1 MKKINLPEIFHNKNF
16 CLLLFSQLCSNVAA
30 AITLF
35 SIINIVFLEV
45 GSSSVIALI
54 TILYYLPGTLLGILA
69 GTIVDKVNKRKVFFI
84 SNLSQAVIALF
95 FLTIK
100 NQIFLAFPLVLF
112 YSLFDELFNPAMEA
126 ILPNVVKKENLG
138 MANTLWLFAAQGSII
153 LGSLISGLVLS
164 LVPNYQLVF
173 PLVSLMLIGGAGA
186 IALVPEKLLN
196 HKKTLKRAWEDFNPE
211 EFLSDIRNSLFFLKK
226 NRLVLFPVLFLALVQ
241 AFIGAAIIIAPV
253 LAQTLNVPITGASL
267 SIVTP
272 GLIGAIIGGAWASK
286 IIKNGQLRKKSL
298 IINGLFFSGVSLI
311 FIFLASLSSLAPYL
325 VWVLLVGL
333 GLSFILTV
341 IPAKTL
347 IQEHAPFEIRGRI
360 YGILN
365 MLISLAGMLP
375 LLLIA
380 SLVDLIGVRV
390 VIIIAGLTLI
400 SLSLI
405 FHRRQ
410 NLIFQK
416 INQTW
421 PK

>member
-54 TILYYLPGTLLGILA
+54 TILYYLPGTFLGILA

-126 ILPNVVKKENLG
+126 ILPNIVKKENLG
-138 MANTLWLFAAQGSII
+138 MANTLWFFAAQGSII

-211 EFLSDIRNSLFFLKK
+211 EFLSDARNSLFFLKK

-241 AFIGAAIIIAPV
+241 AFIGAAISIAPV

-298 IINGLFFSGVSLI
+298 IINGLFFSGLSLI

-405 FHRRQ
+405 FRRHQ

-416 INQTW
+416 INQT
-421 PK
+421 

>member
-30 AITLF
+30 TIILF

-54 TILYYLPGTLLGILA
+54 TILYYLPGTFLGILA

-112 YSLFDELFNPAMEA
+112 YSLFDELFNPAMGA

-138 MANTLWLFAAQGSII
+138 MANTLWFFAAQGSII

-164 LVPNYQLVF
+164 LASNYQLVF
-173 PLVSLMLIGGAGA
+173 PLVSLMLIGGVAA
-186 IALVPEKLLN
+186 IALIPEKFLN

-211 EFLSDIRNSLFFLKK
+211 EFLSDVRDSLFFLKN
-226 NRLVLFPVLFLALVQ
+226 NRLVLFPILFLALVQ
-241 AFIGAAIIIAPV
+241 TFIGAAISIAPV
-253 LAQTLNVPITGASL
+253 LAQTLNVPITSASL

-298 IINGLFFSGVSLI
+298 IINGLLFSGVSLI

-325 VWVLLVGL
+325 VWVLLIGL

-400 SLSLI
+400 SLSMI
-405 FHRRQ
+405 FHRHQ

-416 INQTW
+416 IKQI
-421 PK
+421 

>member
-54 TILYYLPGTLLGILA
+54 TILYYLPGTFLGILA

-126 ILPNVVKKENLG
+126 ILPNIVKKENLG
-138 MANTLWLFAAQGSII
+138 MANTLWFFAAQGSII

-211 EFLSDIRNSLFFLKK
+211 DFLSDIRNSLFFLKK
-226 NRLVLFPVLFLALVQ
+226 NRLVLFPILFLALVQ
-241 AFIGAAIIIAPV
+241 TFIGAAISIAPV

-298 IINGLFFSGVSLI
+298 IINGLFFSGLSLI
-311 FIFLASLSSLAPYL
+311 FIFLVSLSSLAPYL
-325 VWVLLVGL
+325 VWVLLIGL

-405 FHRRQ
+405 FRRHQ

-416 INQTW
+416 INQT
-421 PK
+421 

>member
-35 SIINIVFLEV
+35 SIINIVFLKV

-54 TILYYLPGTLLGILA
+54 TILYYLPGTFLGILA

-126 ILPNVVKKENLG
+126 ILPNIVKKENLG
-138 MANTLWLFAAQGSII
+138 MANTLWFFAAQGSII

-186 IALVPEKLLN
+186 IALIPEKFLD

-226 NRLVLFPVLFLALVQ
+226 NRLVLFPILFLALVQ
-241 AFIGAAIIIAPV
+241 TFIGAAISIAPV

-298 IINGLFFSGVSLI
+298 IINGLFFSGLSLI

-325 VWVLLVGL
+325 VWVLLIGL

-390 VIIIAGLTLI
+390 VIIIAGLILI

-405 FHRRQ
+405 FRRHQ

>member
-16 CLLLFSQLCSNVAA
+16 CLLFFSQLCSNVAA
-30 AITLF
+30 TIILF

-54 TILYYLPGTLLGILA
+54 TILYYLPGTFLGILA

-138 MANTLWLFAAQGSII
+138 MANTLWLFAAQGSIV

-164 LVPNYQLVF
+164 LVSNYQLVF

-325 VWVLLVGL
+325 VWVLLIGL

-390 VIIIAGLTLI
+390 VIIIAGLILI

-405 FHRRQ
+405 FRRHQ

-416 INQTW
+416 INQT
-421 PK
+421 